1 MDKYND
7 ILDSWYMVEL
17 INEGDLFD
25 SDAAPEEMSEAII
38 SDPQLFFKEKINCN
52 VESDSKKDWHLELY
66 FGVFRFD
73 DLINTLRKTHGI
85 DKTDEDINYGK
96 KKFTLLL
103 YFDSKL
109 NLIKDKCFYTQ
120 CGYIRAK
127 KQFTL
132 EYFNNDNNEIL
143 QTYINR
149 FSNDFNNT
157 FRDIVEKYGDE
168 IYYNVSDKERML
180 FHSFF
185 IKDIELAKKY
195 PTDNLK
201 MYLGQISKEHDRVN
215 LDDEKDLDNISN
227 LLKPDCFPS
236 GRFPSPPQ
244 FALSLMQQVAV
255 NIAVNESDQ
264 TLKSVNGPPGT
275 GKTTLLKDIFAEF
288 AVEQAYRICN
298 LRNKVLEKTLTYYKN
313 GKIGV
318 LPQSISDK
326 GIVVASSNNGAV
338 KNIVNEIPI
347 IPRDKKTNQVMDSD
361 DFYSELYNVNYFCKI
376 ARMMQDDLIIQNAK
390 GKTKEQ
396 IDQIIKDTPDLYWG
410 MYSAE
415 GGNSGNLNKLDMY
428 IDSIIKSLDD
438 ETENT
443 TAYDE
448 FEKLYKEVAV
458 CKEKMSCL
466 VKIQNQITENQ
477 KSYEECEKEIDNK
490 EKELRDPN
498 TPKGFLGRNLKRIKK
513 EIQFDLER
521 SNRFLRKIKEA
532 KEGFDKEK
540 TSLGDMGSN
549 TMCLDKHLSHEEL
562 QQTII
567 FFGNEFRK
575 KQSLLFIKSLAVRKQ
590 FLVANKESFKTAIK
604 RIWNYRNSLDK
615 TPEQLKA
622 AWDWVNFAIPV
633 ISTTFA
639 SFGKMFSFMKD
650 ENIANLFIDEAG
662 QATPLQAVGAVMR
675 SRRIMAVGDP
685 DQIEPVLTLDSNI
698 LSLIRK
704 NYDISER
711 FLSAESSVQTLVDH
725 CSKYG
730 YYKKDNDGDKWI
742 GIPLWVHRRCKNPM
756 FSISNKISYADKMV
770 LAKECRGSIGKAKWI
785 DVKGVAIDKY
795 VAEQGNWLKQELE
808 KKGIDKDKV
817 YVISP
822 FRNVVTQIK
831 KLKVLK
837 DSNVGTVHTFQGKE
851 TSIVYLVLGADYKSK
866 SSASWAVSKPNIIN
880 VAATRAK
887 DEFYI
892 IGDKQLYK
900 ELGSRTIEQTFEVL
914 DSFED

>member
-25 SDAAPEEMSEAII
+25 SDAAPEEMSAAII

-73 DLINTLRKTHGI
+73 DLIDTLRKTHGI

-109 NLIKDKCFYTQ
+109 NLVKEKCFYTQ

-132 EYFNNDNNEIL
+132 AYFNNDNNEIL
-143 QTYINR
+143 QTCINK
-149 FSNDFNNT
+149 FSNGFNNT

-168 IYYNVSDKERML
+168 IYYNVSYKERML
-180 FHSFF
+180 LHSFYL
-185 IKDIELAKKY
+185 KDIELAKKY
-195 PTDNLK
+195 PTSNLNK
-201 MYLGQISKEHDRVN
+201 YLGQLIGENDRIN
-215 LDDEKDLDNISN
+215 LDDEKDLDNISS

-244 FALSLMQQVAV
+244 FALSLMQQLAV
-255 NIAVNESDQ
+255 NIAVNESNQ

-275 GKTTLLKDIFAEF
+275 GKTTLLKDVFAEF

-298 LRNKVLEKTLTYYKN
+298 LKNKTLEKTLTYYKN

-318 LPQSISDK
+318 LPQNISDK

-347 IPRDKKTNQVMDSD
+347 IPRDKKTNKIMDSD
-361 DFYSELYNVNYFCKI
+361 GFYSEVNNVDYFSKT
-376 ARMMQDDLIIQNAK
+376 ARMMQDDLIVQNAK

-415 GGNSGNLNKLDMY
+415 GGSSGNLNKLDMY
-428 IDSIIKSLDD
+428 IDSIIESLDD

-443 TAYDE
+443 TAYVE
-448 FEKLYKEVAV
+448 FEKLYREVV
-458 CKEKMSCL
+458 GCKEKLTFL
-466 VKIQNQITENQ
+466 VKIQNQIAENQ
-477 KSYEECEKEIDNK
+477 KSYDECEKEIDNK

-498 TPKGFLGRNLKRIKK
+498 TPKGFFGRNLKRIRK
-513 EIQFDLER
+513 EIQFDMER
-521 SNRFLRKIKEA
+521 SNRFLRKIKES
-532 KEGFDKEK
+532 KDEFDKEK
-540 TSLGDMGSN
+540 TFLGDMVSN
-549 TMCLDKHLSHEEL
+549 TISLDKNLSHEEL
-562 QQTII
+562 QQTIL
-567 FFGNEFRK
+567 FFGDEFRR

-590 FLVANKESFKTAIK
+590 FLVANKESFTTAVK
-604 RIWNYRNSLDK
+604 RIWNFRNSLDK

-675 SRRIMAVGDP
+675 SKRIMAVGDP
-685 DQIEPVLTLDSNI
+685 DQIEPVLTLDSNM

-704 NYDISER
+704 NYEISEK
-711 FLSAESSVQTLVDH
+711 FLSAESSVQTLVDC

-730 YYKKDNDGDKWI
+730 YYKKCNDGDMWI
-742 GIPLWVHRRCKNPM
+742 GIPLWVHRRCKDPM
-756 FSISNKISYADKMV
+756 FSISNKISYGDKMV

-785 DVKGVAIDKY
+785 DIKGVAIDKY
-795 VAEQGNWLKQELE
+795 VAEQGDWLKQELD
-808 KKGIDKDKV
+808 KKEIDKDKV

-831 KLKVLK
+831 KLKILK

-851 TSIVYLVLGADYKSK
+851 TSIVYLVLGADHQSK
-866 SSASWAVSKPNIIN
+866 SSAAWAVSKPNIIN

-900 ELGSRTIEQTFEVL
+900 SLASRTIEQTFEVL